1 MALRGEA
8 LQVTFVRLLVWNIG
22 IGCLWLLGA
31 FWPAQVR
38 ELVWALAIAVDL
50 LGAAVGF
57 YVPGLGRSQT
67 WEWTIEGSHFAE
79 RCQAF
84 ILIALGESIVV
95 IGASLSGLASLGA
108 VTGLAVAAFIVAF
121 VGSAALWWIYFD
133 RSAERERAPTR
144 HLTTLGDWGGRPM
157 SSFTRL

>member
-1 MALRGEA
+1 M
-8 LQVTFVRLLVWNIG
+8 RLLAWNIV

-31 FWPAQVR
+31 VWPAQVR
-38 ELVWALAIAVDL
+38 EWVWALAIAIDL

-67 WEWTIEGSHFAE
+67 SEWTIAGNLFAE

-95 IGASLSGLASLGA
+95 IGAASSGLHT
-108 VTGLAVAAFIVAF
+108 VTGLAVAAFVVAF
-121 VGSAALWWIYFD
+121 VGSAGRCGSISTAAPQRARA
-133 RSAERERAPTR
+133 RSLRP
-144 HLTTLGDWGGRPM
+144 LTLGGSGDLPTP
-157 SSFTRL
+157 SFTPS